1 MFLDK
6 QSAAL
11 GLWILGGAGLLGS
24 PAVRAADLAPGL
36 NTSADFVQDYFRDLS
51 GGLSRGSGA
60 PSALHLSATLDSRY
74 WGASGADR
82 LYLDLLGTGGTSI
95 SNRAGDLQGLDNVEA
110 TNTARVFAAWYEHSF
125 AGSGTSVRLGVQDY
139 NALFDTLDNAA
150 LFINSSP
157 GLDPSISQIG
167 ISTFPEPA
175 LGAVAQWQGR
185 KGLYALAGV
194 YDGTPGLPGHP
205 YGTHLEWRGGDG
217 AFSAL
222 EGGVS
227 GGGDNPYKLGMGLW
241 HDSRHFTDPRGRTRD
256 TNQGGYLIGERTI
269 PAGTDGLPWKTGVY
283 FQLGLASPSR
293 NVIDHYLG
301 GGLTLTGILAS
312 RPDDQLGLA
321 LARAHTS
328 TSYRN
333 TTADASTAET
343 VFELSYQAVLGT
355 HFSLQPD
362 LQYILD
368 PGASNAVK
376 NAWLLGARAEL
387 SW

>member
-1 MFLDK
+1 MVLRKKGALLFLV
-6 QSAAL
+6 
-11 GLWILGGAGLLGS
+11 LGGAGLAWSMG
-24 PAVRAADLAPGL
+24 ARAADLAPGL
-36 NTSADFVQDYFRDLS
+36 NTSADLVQDYFRDLS

-60 PSALHLSATLDSRY
+60 PSALHLSASLDSRY
-74 WGASGADR
+74 WGDSGADR

-125 AGSGTSVRLGVQDY
+125 ARSGASLRLGVQDY

-175 LGAVAQWQGR
+175 LGAVARWQGR

-222 EGGVS
+222 ETGIG
-227 GGGDNPYKLGMGLW
+227 GGGDNPYKLGLGIW
-241 HDSRHFTDPRGRTRD
+241 YDSRHFQDPGGNARD
-256 TNQGGYLIGERTI
+256 SNQGGYLIGERTL
-269 PAGTDGLPWKTGVY
+269 PAGRAGLPWKTGVY

-301 GGLTLTGILAS
+301 GGFTLSGILPS

-328 TSYRN
+328 STYRDA
-333 TTADASTAET
+333 TADASTAET
-343 VFELSYQAVLGT
+343 VLELSYQAVLGP

-376 NAWLLGARAEL
+376 DAWLLGARAEL